1 MSNIALYELAAE
13 YKAAADSLAELDL
26 PENVIHD
33 TLESLSGD
41 LEAKAVNTIM
51 LVRNL
56 EATAEQIKAA
66 EKAMAERRKAYEARA
81 ARIKQYVLDN
91 MNHAGIQ
98 KIECPQFKI
107 SVRDNPAS
115 IVIDD
120 EAQIPRAYMTD
131 PAPPPP
137 APDKKLI
144 AQAIKDG
151 FTVPGAH
158 MERGQRLEIR

>member
-1 MSNIALYELAAE
+1 MNAITLYALAGE
-13 YKAAADSLAELDL
+13 YKDAADKLAEMELDDQT
-26 PENVIHD
+26 ISD

-41 LEAKAVNTIM
+41 LEAKATNTIM

-81 ARIKQYVLDN
+81 TRIKQYVMDS
-91 MNHAGIQ
+91 MIFAGIT
-98 KIECPQFKI
+98 KIECPLFKI
-107 SVRDNPAS
+107 AIRDNPPS
-115 IVIDD
+115 VVIDD
-120 EAQIPRAYMTD
+120 EKQIPQSYLTD
-131 PAPPPP
+131 PLPPPP

-151 FTVPGAH
+151 CEVPGAH
-158 MERGQRLEIR
+158 LERGQRLEVK

>member
-13 YKAAADSLAELDL
+13 YKAAADALAELDL

-41 LEAKAVNTIM
+41 LEAKAVNTVM

-56 EATAEQIKAA
+56 EATAEQIKVA

-81 ARIKQYVLDN
+81 TRIKQYVLDN
-91 MNHAGIQ
+91 MIHAGIQ

-107 SVRDNPAS
+107 AIRDNPPS
-115 IVIDD
+115 VVIDD
-120 EAQIPRAYMTD
+120 EKQVPPAYFTD
-131 PAPPPP
+131 PPPP
-137 APDKKLI
+137 PKALDKKLI

-151 FTVPGAH
+151 FEVPGAH
-158 MERGQRLEIR
+158 LERGQRLDIK

>member
-1 MSNIALYELAAE
+1 MSNIALYELADE
-13 YKAAADSLAELDL
+13 YKAAADALAELDL

-41 LEAKAVNTIM
+41 LEAKAVNTVM

-66 EKAMAERRKAYEARA
+66 EKAMADRRKAYESRA

-107 SVRDNPAS
+107 AIRDNPPS
-115 IVIDD
+115 VVIDD
-120 EAQIPRAYMTD
+120 EKQVPPAYFTD
-131 PAPPPP
+131 PPPP
-137 APDKKLI
+137 PKALDKKLI

-151 FTVPGAH
+151 FEVPGAH
-158 MERGQRLEIR
+158 LERGQRLDIK